1 MFVMLLVTHVMLCF
15 IIVFL
20 FIIIIFYHFD
30 MKLLIV
36 GFGHP
41 GDMGH
46 YLASAATRLG
56 LDYQIIDAIQ
66 AEASSRIWRS
76 FYWRFR
82 DNRPAGSMNS
92 ERTFYRFPQ
101 SCARTWCWQPAAH
114 R

>member
-1 MFVMLLVTHVMLCF
+1 
-15 IIVFL
+15 
-20 FIIIIFYHFD
+20 

-82 DNRPAGSMNS
+82 NKRPARLDEFGMHVLSVSAIM
-92 ERTFYRFPQ
+92 RPDLVLATGRAPQ
-101 SCARTWCWQPAAH
+101 TGRMSKDYGRSARP
-114 R
+114 